1 MDALC
6 SVVHRS
12 VVEKE
17 GRDWARRLKE
27 VVPRQQYEV
36 SFTLLTF
43 VLVVEAD
50 RVIYVFRSSFKLRSE
65 PILLREKGSL
75 ISVIVLANKNAK
87 LIPTY
92 QNRIAAVRKDVVAG
106 LTGGGDYSRI
116 QKHLAKQ
123 RAGKQRLKERSV
135 GRISIPTEAFFS
147 VLGGREGKK
156 KDSKKK
162 GSTG

>member
-1 MDALC
+1 MNK
-6 SVVHRS
+6 SI
-12 VVEKE
+12 
-17 GRDWARRLKE
+17 
-27 VVPRQQYEV
+27 
-36 SFTLLTF
+36 
-43 VLVVEAD
+43 D
-50 RVIYVFRSSFKLRSE
+50 RVVLLQRLLFKLQLE
-65 PILLREKGSL
+65 LILLREKGKSTSTSSRRKGDTEP
-75 ISVIVLANKNAK
+75 IHFQPN
-87 LIPTY
+87 
-92 QNRIAAVRKDVVAG
+92 NRIAAVRKDVVAG